1 MILGWYRI
9 WSDTFIEQGNQS
21 TTSNSSNGNSM
32 NLISINLI
40 KKFSNTNYLIEA
52 LIYDTSNAWANRQET
67 YIRTKTISSFLLVM
81 NQDNSSEM
89 WVALGY

>member
-21 TTSNSSNGNSM
+21 TTSSSSNGN
-32 NLISINLI
+32 SINLI

-52 LIYDTSNAWANRQET
+52 LIYDTSNAWTNRQET

-81 NQDNSSEM
+81 NQNNSSEM